1 MVRRIIVQQPAP
13 PRMVAPQLS
22 VTPFAPWQMWGTSQN
37 VTVPGGL
44 DPRAGQQ
51 FTAQLAKIN
60 YARPDTWSF
69 LFVATLN
76 VVPAVPPP
84 ATEVRINCDFDL
96 TVGVGRSAVTLVTDS
111 IMTGTSVVPPGFVRL
126 QFVYNS
132 PTNEPG
138 RSKWTSV
145 ARAEVDDAG
154 TFVTMDH
161 FPAQDIQCQAR
172 VSNATDAPALH
183 ATETRVTVSAYFAP
197 RSHIRPEWFSDS
209 DNPNDRFRGN
219 ETGGT

>member
-1 MVRRIIVQQPAP
+1 MARRIIVQSAP
-13 PRMVAPQLS
+13 PRMVAPQMSL
-22 VTPFAPWQMWGTSQN
+22 TPFAPWQMWGTSQT
-37 VTVPGGL
+37 VVVPGGL

-51 FTAQLAKIN
+51 FSTQLAKVN

-69 LFVATLN
+69 LFVATLD
-76 VVPAVPPP
+76 VAPAVPGP
-84 ATEVRINCDFDL
+84 ATEMRVNCDFDL
-96 TVGVGRSAVTLVTDS
+96 TVGIGRSSATLISDS
-111 IMTGTSVVPPGFVRL
+111 IMTSTSSVPPGFVRL

-132 PTNEPG
+132 PTNQTG
-138 RSKWTSV
+138 RAKWSSV
-145 ARAEVDDAG
+145 ARSEIDDAG
-154 TFVTMDH
+154 TVIDMES

-172 VSNATDAPALH
+172 VSVATDAPVNP
-183 ATETRVTVSAYFAP
+183 ATETRVTVSAFFAP